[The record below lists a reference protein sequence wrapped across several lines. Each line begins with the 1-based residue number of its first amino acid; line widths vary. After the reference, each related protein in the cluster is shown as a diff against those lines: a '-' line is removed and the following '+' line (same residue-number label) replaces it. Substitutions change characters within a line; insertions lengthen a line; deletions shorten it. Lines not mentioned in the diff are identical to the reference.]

1 MHTLY
6 LTRRWHSF
14 TTKSVFNTDMIL
26 KPFIK
31 QHWHIYC
38 GYIMR
43 LMWSIIWLTLYCN
56 MKIMHNLSMG
66 IFGSAHI
73 FPFILLIHH
82 LYSKQLPMTLHHGS
96 FWKLL
101 EAYFNPLYLWCGAE
115 RQKQSNILKSSNKCF
130 VFGDQIEMNYLIIV
144 IIKLIFLMNS
154 SKSGVSNSVP
164 GGLQPCWVWHPW
176 SKYS

>member
-1 MHTLY
+1 MPKWSLCSCFRLGLY
-6 LTRRWHSF
+6 CSLASTFSLWTEDGALLPHRITS
-14 TTKSVFNTDMIL
+14 NTHMIL

-38 GYIMR
+38 GFIMR
-43 LMWSIIWLTLYCN
+43 LMQSIMWLTLYCN

-96 FWKLL
+96 FWKLV
-101 EAYFNPLYLWCGAE
+101 EACFNPLHLWCGAG
-115 RQKQSNILKSSNKCF
+115 RQKQSNNLKSNI
-130 VFGDQIEMNYLIIV
+130 VFGDQTDMNYSIIIFWCIHLMLLIT
-144 IIKLIFLMNS
+144 FF
-154 SKSGVSNSVP
+154 
-164 GGLQPCWVWHPW
+164 
-176 SKYS
+176 